1 MKKFI
6 AEYRVGDMSMISVS
20 QADAISE
27 LLGDML
33 KKGCHVSP
41 VEIVKII
48 DWAEK
53 SHRGDR
59 YHVGANGTIFKGAQ
73 PMTEGTSL

>member
-1 MKKFI
+1 MKKFT
-6 AEYRVGDMSMISVS
+6 AEYRVGDMSMISLS

-33 KKGCHVSP
+33 KKGYHVSP

-53 SHRGDR
+53 APQGDR
-59 YHVGANGTIFKGAQ
+59 YFIGANGNIVKGARR
-73 PMTEGTSL
+73 MTEGTSL

>member
-1 MKKFI
+1 MKRFI

-33 KKGCHVSP
+33 KKGYHVSP

-53 SHRGDR
+53 SKQGDR
-59 YHVGANGTIFKGAQ
+59 YYIGANGTIVKGVRR
-73 PMTEGTSL
+73 MTEGSSL